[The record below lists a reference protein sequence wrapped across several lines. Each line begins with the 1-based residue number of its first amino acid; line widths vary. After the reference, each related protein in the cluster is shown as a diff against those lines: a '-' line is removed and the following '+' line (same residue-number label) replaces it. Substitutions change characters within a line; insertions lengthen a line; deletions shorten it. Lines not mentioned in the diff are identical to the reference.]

1 MKSDIVVLGGGP
13 AGLAAAYGAS
23 KQGASVTLIE
33 RNYRLGGILNQCI
46 HNGFGLHYFGE
57 EYTGPEYAQ
66 KWIEKLS
73 ECSVNIML
81 NSLVDK
87 IEKISDKHLRVW
99 FKNEKGLDS
108 IDCKA
113 MVLSMGCR
121 ERPAG
126 AINLCGTR
134 PAGVFSAGEA
144 QKLVNIHG
152 KMVGKKIVIL
162 GSGDV
167 GLIMARRMTCEGA
180 EVLGVYE
187 VMPNCGGLAR
197 NVAQCLNDF
206 NIPLYLS
213 TSIVRVEGKKRVTG
227 VWVAPVKPD
236 FSFEMDKQ
244 KYIECDTVLLS
255 VGLIPENDLVADFG
269 LEMSKVTGS
278 AVVNEFYQT
287 SMPELFICGNVMHV
301 NDLVDNVSNE
311 GVLAGA
317 SAGRFVK
324 KGLPE
329 NQKIEIIHDSRIRYT
344 VPTYVYKNDEPE
356 IMLLFRV
363 DKEYRKIMLIIKSG
377 GEEIQKIPRP
387 VVRAGEMEIVKIAK
401 AKIKGDLSIEM
412 VELES
417 GKKMIK

>member
-1 MKSDIVVLGGGP
+1 MKSDVVVIGGGP
-13 AGLAAAYGAS
+13 AGLATAYQAS
-23 KQGASVTLIE
+23 KSGASVTLVE
-33 RNYRLGGILNQCI
+33 RDYRLGGILNQCI

-57 EYTGPEYAQ
+57 EYTGPEYAH
-66 KWIEKLS
+66 KWIEKLN
-73 ECSVNIML
+73 ECSVNVML
-81 NSLVDK
+81 NTLVDNIQK
-87 IEKISDKHLRVW
+87 IGDKHLRVW

-113 MVLSMGCR
+113 VVLSMGCR

-167 GLIMARRMTCEGA
+167 GLIMARRLTCEGA

-187 VMPNCGGLAR
+187 IMCNCGGLAR

-213 TSIVRVEGKKRVTG
+213 TSVVRVEGSKRVTG
-227 VWVAPVKPD
+227 VWVAPVNPD
-236 FSFEMDKQ
+236 FSFDLSKQ
-244 KYIECDTVLLS
+244 KHIKCDTLLLS
-255 VGLIPENDLVADFG
+255 VGLIPENDLVADFN

-287 SMPELFICGNVMHV
+287 SVPEIFICGNVMHV

-311 GVLAGA
+311 GIRAGTSVA
-317 SAGRFVK
+317 RFVK

-329 NQKIEIIHDSRIRYT
+329 NKKIEILHDSHIRYT
-344 VPTYVYKNDEPE
+344 MPTYVYKNDEKE
-356 IMLLFRV
+356 VVVSFRV
-363 DKEYRKIMLIIKSG
+363 DKEYKKVQIVVTSG
-377 GEEIQKIPRP
+377 GEEIMKLPRP
-387 VVRAGEMEIVKIAK
+387 VVRAGEMEQIKIDK
-401 AKIKGDLSIEM
+401 TKMKGDLSIC
-412 VELES
+412 LD
-417 GKKMIK
+417 IL